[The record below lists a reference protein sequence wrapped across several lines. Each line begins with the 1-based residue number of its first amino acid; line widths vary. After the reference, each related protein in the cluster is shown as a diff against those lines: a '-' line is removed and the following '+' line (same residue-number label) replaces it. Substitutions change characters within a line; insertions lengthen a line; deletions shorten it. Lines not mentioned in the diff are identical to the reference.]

1 MWLFIGESLSSTLAV
16 LACSYFDFIS
26 KLGYQKLE
34 ISKAQ
39 ISSLNNSC
47 LSSKLIHNNSTFIGS
62 ISVEQASA
70 NQRLS
75 SDTIVPF
82 DRTKIRGR
90 VGTASQSSIFPTQ
103 STRPSSSASNDS
115 STSGIT
121 LGGEVEKGQSK
132 LLQMG
137 NGNATGNAGTSGQQ
151 IDHQLITMNSSEEDI
166 V

>member
-34 ISKAQ
+34 ILAIKLDKIVSK
-39 ISSLNNSC
+39 SPR
-47 LSSKLIHNNSTFIGS
+47 S

-90 VGTASQSSIFPTQ
+90 VGTAS
-103 STRPSSSASNDS
+103 
-115 STSGIT
+115 
-121 LGGEVEKGQSK
+121 
-132 LLQMG
+132 
-137 NGNATGNAGTSGQQ
+137 
-151 IDHQLITMNSSEEDI
+151 
-166 V
+166 